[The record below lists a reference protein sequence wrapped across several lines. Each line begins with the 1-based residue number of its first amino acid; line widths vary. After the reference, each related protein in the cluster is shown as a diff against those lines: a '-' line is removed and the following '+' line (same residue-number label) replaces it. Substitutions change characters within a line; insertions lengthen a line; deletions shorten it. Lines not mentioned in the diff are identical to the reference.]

1 MPAVSTRLG
10 AGNELAR
17 RISVTMPVGVA
28 TGLADAA
35 DLTDCRLLG
44 IEVPTGLTATTLTF
58 QAASTAAGTYRNCR
72 DSYNTEIAIPVTA
85 NSFVAVDPALFA
97 GFPFLRVRGGT
108 AAAATTQLTNDV
120 EIVLIV
126 HGLG

>member
-17 RISVTMPVGVA
+17 RISVTMPVGLA
-28 TGLADAA
+28 TGLSDIA

-58 QAASTAAGTYRNCR
+58 RAGSTASTMRNCR

-97 GFPFLRVRGGT
+97 GFPFLQVRGGT